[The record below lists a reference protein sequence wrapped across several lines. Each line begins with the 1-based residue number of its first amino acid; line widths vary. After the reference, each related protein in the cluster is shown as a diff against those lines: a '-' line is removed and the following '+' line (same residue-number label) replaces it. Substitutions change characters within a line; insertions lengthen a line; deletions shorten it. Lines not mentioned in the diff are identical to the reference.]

1 MRKNIILSSLCTLG
15 VILVSPN
22 LHAKLFKNSYVQF
35 ELPANWDC
43 ELEGTEWVCINK
55 FVKKNNEKREAI
67 IILTAKEKGPSDSLT
82 LYEGHLK
89 TERNLVNA
97 KGQKYKSQIKNVRPR
112 KISMQDWMDG
122 IHLGSEVQEYYT
134 RYLATVKGQ
143 IAVLVTFSAHKDHYA
158 KYAQDF
164 MKAIQSL
171 RIIASDDILAG
182 SGGALRKRED
192 DLYALPIGATLDE
205 SELGDESMYAESG
218 DGGKTATRILIGLL
232 LVAAGGAGFYMLQKD
247 KFKKRG

>member
-1 MRKNIILSSLCTLG
+1 MRKNILITSICVLG
-15 VILVSPN
+15 SFLIFPSAN
-22 LHAKLFKNSYVQF
+22 AKLFKNSYVQF
-35 ELPANWDC
+35 ELPPNWDC
-43 ELEGTEWVCINK
+43 ELEGTEWVCVNK

-97 KGQKYKSQIKNVRPR
+97 KGQKYKSDIKQVRPR
-112 KISMQDWMDG
+112 KIGMQDWMDG
-122 IHLGSEVQEYYT
+122 IHMGSEVQDYYT
-134 RYLATVKGQ
+134 RYLATVRGQ

-182 SGGALRKRED
+182 SGQLRKRED
-192 DLYALPIGATLDE
+192 DLYALPIGANLDD
-205 SELGDESMYAESG
+205 SDLGDDNMYIESK
-218 DGGKTATRILIGLL
+218 GGNETATRLLIGLL
-232 LVAAGGAGFYMLQKD
+232 LVGAGGAGFYMLQKD
-247 KFKKRG
+247 KFKKRS

>member
-1 MRKNIILSSLCTLG
+1 MRTHIILTGLCIFGLLF
-15 VILVSPN
+15 VAPSV
-22 LHAKLFKNSYVQF
+22 HAKLFKNSYVQF

-97 KGQKYKSQIKNVRPR
+97 KGQKYKSQIKQVRPR

-171 RIIASDDILAG
+171 RIVASDDILAG

-205 SELGDESMYAESG
+205 SELGDENMYAESG
-218 DGGKTATRILIGLL
+218 GDNQTATRILIGLL